1 MRICDT
7 AIRKKRPSESLE
19 SGFSDGLLMGAFK
32 PFAAW
37 LTQNGNRLP
46 LPCDR
51 CGKNRVRSYAAHVTR
66 TLMI

>member
-37 LTQNGNRLP
+37 LTQNGNR
-46 LPCDR
+46 
-51 CGKNRVRSYAAHVTR
+51 VRWRHILLGSVDIQASLKTVAAR
-66 TLMI
+66 